1 MSVRRCPGT
10 KQGML
15 LGVIIMGKMTG
26 QAWGGMGGGRLQN
39 PQMDLHH
46 IRVGVRPGGNW
57 RSVGGTGQGH
67 RKNRASPDS
76 GTLMASPQPRHGS
89 LLPFSS

>member
-1 MSVRRCPGT
+1 MSVRCCPGT

-39 PQMDLHH
+39 PQMD
-46 IRVGVRPGGNW
+46 
-57 RSVGGTGQGH
+57 GQ
-67 RKNRASPDS
+67 RC
-76 GTLMASPQPRHGS
+76 
-89 LLPFSS
+89 